1 MPKTAIMT
9 DTNSGI
15 SVEEGREMGIFV
27 QPMPVILD
35 GQNYLEGVDVTHA
48 DVYAAMKA
56 KKDVSTSQPAAG
68 LLMET
73 WEKIFAEG
81 YDEIVYM
88 PMSSGLSGSCATS
101 SGLALE
107 YDGRVHVADNHRI
120 SVTMRT
126 AAEDAAALAA
136 QGMGAAE
143 IKERL
148 EKNAFNSVV
157 YLAVNTLEYL
167 KKSGR
172 VTASAAA
179 IAAVL
184 NIKPVLITTGEKFD
198 TFAKIRGMQNAKAKI
213 LEAAASELE
222 NRFKGI
228 PHDRI
233 RVATAGTFETE
244 AEEEAWR
251 AEVQAAFP
259 DFSVRYDKLS
269 CSVACHTG
277 IGAAGLGM
285 MLLDR

>member
-1 MPKTAIMT
+1 
-9 DTNSGI
+9 
-15 SVEEGREMGIFV
+15 
-27 QPMPVILD
+27 
-35 GQNYLEGVDVTHA
+35 
-48 DVYAAMKA
+48 
-56 KKDVSTSQPAAG
+56 
-68 LLMET
+68 
-73 WEKIFAEG
+73 
-81 YDEIVYM
+81 
-88 PMSSGLSGSCATS
+88 
-101 SGLALE
+101 
-107 YDGRVHVADNHRI
+107 
-120 SVTMRT
+120 MRT

-233 RVATAGTFETE
+233 LVATAGTFETA